1 MITGDNKTVAEKIG
15 NNLGIDT
22 IISEVLPADKEKEV
36 ANIQKQNKKV
46 AFVGDGINDSPALV
60 KSDVRN
66 CYRFRY

>member
-22 IISEVLPADKEKEV
+22 IISEVLPAD
-36 ANIQKQNKKV
+36 
-46 AFVGDGINDSPALV
+46 NDSPALV